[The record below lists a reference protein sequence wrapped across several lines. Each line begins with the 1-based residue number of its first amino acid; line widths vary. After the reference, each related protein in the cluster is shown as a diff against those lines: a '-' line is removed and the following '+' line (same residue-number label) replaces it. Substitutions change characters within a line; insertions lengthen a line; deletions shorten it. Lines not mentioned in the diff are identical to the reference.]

1 MWSRVV
7 TGGVDKMK
15 NLNFTIISIL
25 LCFLIAGC
33 SSYSSHRRC
42 PDIPIRVEGVRIFL
56 EDQEYAELRFFRS
69 GSCIRAFTIHYFQ
82 TDEDE
87 WVYPEEGWVL
97 EELSSGMKYDDI
109 EEIDRLWNSGREG
122 LRLLL
127 GDRLITKEKFV
138 STFTCLS
145 DINISEKGDRVTFKK
160 KGMLFKTS
168 HSYEIQ

>member
-1 MWSRVV
+1 M
-7 TGGVDKMK
+7 KM
-15 NLNFTIISIL
+15 
-25 LCFLIAGC
+25 
-33 SSYSSHRRC
+33 
-42 PDIPIRVEGVRIFL
+42 
-56 EDQEYAELRFFRS
+56 S
-69 GSCIRAFTIHYFQ
+69 GL
-82 TDEDE
+82 
-87 WVYPEEGWVL
+87 L